1 MVISALAVIML
12 YAFYAFTEIGD
23 GNALIRRMRTAF
35 RPQEDT
41 SFNVRIENQKLIA
54 EYMRTHP
61 WGAGLGKGVARV
73 NVNSDGVVEDTI
85 PPDAFYVDIWIQTGT
100 IGLLIYIS
108 MCIAIII
115 YSCYIIMFRVRNP
128 GLRNILTAFIC
139 GVFGIWAQGM

>member
-1 MVISALAVIML
+1 MIMSGTRGAMIVPLGGLALYCLICKNIKIMVISALAVIML
-12 YAFYAFTEIGD
+12 YAFFAFTEIGD

-85 PPDAFYVDIWIQTGT
+85 PLMRFMWI
-100 IGLLIYIS
+100 
-108 MCIAIII
+108 
-115 YSCYIIMFRVRNP
+115 
-128 GLRNILTAFIC
+128 
-139 GVFGIWAQGM
+139 FGYKPVL

>member
-1 MVISALAVIML
+1 
-12 YAFYAFTEIGD
+12 
-23 GNALIRRMRTAF
+23 MRTAF

-115 YSCYIIMFRVRNP
+115 YSCYIIMFRV
-128 GLRNILTAFIC
+128 LI
-139 GVFGIWAQGM
+139 QGFEIY